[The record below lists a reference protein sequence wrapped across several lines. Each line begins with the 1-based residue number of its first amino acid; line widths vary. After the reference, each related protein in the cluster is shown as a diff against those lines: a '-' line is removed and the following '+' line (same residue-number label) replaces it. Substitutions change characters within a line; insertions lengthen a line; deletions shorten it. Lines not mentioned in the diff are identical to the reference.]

1 MTLKFFTITK
11 KLFYILLLIII
22 LFCSTFFI
30 ACDDTSEVLPEIVID
45 NDFRTEGIWGTGI
58 YEFNNVVTDPEFDT
72 GDGGHED
79 WGVVTGGKW
88 GAYVSAGDGYLT
100 YEIQADN
107 GLALDVLTLDF
118 SAFLGHKGIVPYIG
132 ADKTNLTVSCSY
144 DNVTFEKVY
153 SLYETIEKIDDGKI
167 YDRTINLSDYSQN
180 KSIIYVRLDLI
191 HLSYDEF
198 PASWRE
204 SSIFNANHYIVLQ
217 KLGLKLFNV
226 KLTAT
231 QKNI

>member
-1 MTLKFFTITK
+1 MTLRIFAFTK
-11 KLFYILLLIII
+11 KIIYILLLTIF
-22 LFCSTFFI
+22 LLCSTFFI
-30 ACDDTSEVLPEIVID
+30 ACDNTDEVLPEIVID

-58 YEFNNVVTDPEFDT
+58 YEFNNVITDPEFDT

-88 GAYVSAGDGYLT
+88 GAFVSAGDGYLT
-100 YEIQADN
+100 YQIQADD
-107 GLALDVLTLDF
+107 GLLLDTLTLDF
-118 SAFLGHKGIVPYIG
+118 SAFLGHKSIVPYIG
-132 ADKTNLTVSCSY
+132 ADKTNLTVSYSY
-144 DNVTFEKVY
+144 DNFSFEKIY
-153 SLYETIEKIDDGKI
+153 SLYETVNLDDGKI

-204 SSIFNANHYIVLQ
+204 SSIFNENHYIVLQ
-217 KLGLKLFNV
+217 RLGLKLFNV

-231 QKNI
+231 QKRI